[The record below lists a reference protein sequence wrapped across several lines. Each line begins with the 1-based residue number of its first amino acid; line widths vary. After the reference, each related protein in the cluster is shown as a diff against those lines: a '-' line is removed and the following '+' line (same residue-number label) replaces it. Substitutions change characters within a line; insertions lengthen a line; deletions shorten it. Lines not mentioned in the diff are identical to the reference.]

1 MSDGILG
8 LPSLITQGKEMI
20 EPRIYLASRS
30 PRRREL
36 LHQIGVRFDLLLFR
50 EPPRDDA
57 KVSEEAHPGEP
68 PEDYVVRVAR
78 AKAVH
83 GARLIGLRRLLPRPL
98 LAADTT
104 LDMDGSIIG
113 KPLHE
118 ADAAA
123 ILERLS
129 GRSHRVLTAVA
140 MTKGDR
146 LEHVLSVSEVRF
158 RSLTAA
164 EIRRYAHSGE
174 PLDKAGAYGIQ
185 GRAAM
190 FIEEIRGSHSGIV
203 GLPLCE
209 TALLL
214 RSFGYPL

>member
-1 MSDGILG
+1 MS
-8 LPSLITQGKEMI
+8 PVQ
-20 EPRIYLASRS
+20 PRIYLASQS

-36 LHQIGVRFDLLLFR
+36 LTQIGVRFDVLLFR
-50 EPPRDDA
+50 AGERAD
-57 KVSEEAHPGEP
+57 SEVDETPQPGEA
-68 PEDYVVRVAR
+68 PEPYALRVAT

-83 GARLIGLRRLLPRPL
+83 GTHALHFRHLLVRPV

-104 LDMDGSIIG
+104 LDIDGEIVG
-113 KPLHE
+113 KPE
-118 ADAAA
+118 NDAHATD
-123 ILERLS
+123 ILTRLS

-140 MTKGDR
+140 MAHDLGGQTR
-146 LEHVLSVSEVRF
+146 IEQRLSVSEVRF
-158 RSLTAA
+158 RTLSA
-164 EIRRYAHSGE
+164 EEIQRYVASGE
-174 PLDKAGAYGIQ
+174 PRDKAGAYGIQ

-214 RSFGYPL
+214 REFGYPV